1 MAIVSILRTPLPQG
15 GAIQTLYTASHS
27 TEIADNIGL
36 VNTYGIGI
44 YVYLAFVPQTS
55 YAPLGAIVYGRMLEP
70 NEILT
75 FDQRYMR
82 VNDRIQ
88 GYANIGNAVQITA
101 NIITP

>member
-1 MAIVSILRTPLPQG
+1 MALVSILRTPLPV
-15 GAIQTLYTASHS
+15 ATQTLYTATRS

-44 YVYLAFVPQTS
+44 WVYLSFVPQASFPPT
-55 YAPLGAIVYGRMLEP
+55 GAMVYGRMLTP
-70 NEILT
+70 NEVLT

-88 GYANIGNAVQITA
+88 GYANIGNAVQLTA